1 MNEVLAQL
9 CTVIEDE
16 LRIGLELLRNLES
29 RKKAILAWDVA
40 CLMDQIQE
48 KERGLRALDALEQ
61 QRSLLL
67 ARLAVGGSPAPTLR
81 QVTEMIQEEGEAN
94 RLHALR
100 EHARQTFTRLTAEE
114 SYLAAL
120 MENISSHIHEALR
133 PLINSSVPTYGK
145 GGMAAP
151 PRAAAGLMRGKG

>member
-16 LRIGLELLRNLES
+16 LAIGLELLRNLES
-29 RKKAILAWDVA
+29 RKKAILAWDVVG
-40 CLMDQIQE
+40 LMDQIEE

-61 QRSLLL
+61 QRSALL
-67 ARLAVGGSPAPTLR
+67 ARLGSVGSQAPTLR
-81 QVTEMIQEEGEAN
+81 QLAGLVEEQAEVN

-100 EHARQTFTRLTAEE
+100 ERTRETFTHLTTEE

-120 MENISSHIHEALR
+120 MENISAHIQEALR
-133 PLINSSVPTYGK
+133 PLMNNSVPTYGK
-145 GGMAAP
+145 GGMAAA
-151 PRAAAGLMRGKG
+151 PRTAAGLVRGKG